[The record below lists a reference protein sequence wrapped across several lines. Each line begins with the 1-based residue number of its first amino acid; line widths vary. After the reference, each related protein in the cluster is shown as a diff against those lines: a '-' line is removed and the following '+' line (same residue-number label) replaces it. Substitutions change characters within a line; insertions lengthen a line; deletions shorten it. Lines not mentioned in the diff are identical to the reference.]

1 MRIIVV
7 VPTYSIIELNEK
19 KLKSS
24 VTFSYHDT
32 SSNSMANKNHH
43 LISHL
48 WICRCACI
56 SGPR

>member
-1 MRIIVV
+1 MGIIVV

-19 KLKSS
+19 IPKSS
-24 VTFSYHDT
+24 GTFSYDNT